1 MLKRKTKADRIFLAL
16 NYMILTL
23 TGLLTIIPILHILAV
38 SLSDSR
44 AVMAN
49 TVSIF
54 PKGFQLEYYKYV
66 LSKHDFYTSYR
77 NTILI
82 TVFGTA
88 LSMLFTVLAAYP
100 LSKPWLRGRKF
111 LLMLFVFSM
120 IFYGGIVP
128 SYMLMKVLGLIDSLW
143 ALIVPFLLAQFNML
157 VIKSYMEGLP
167 VSIEESAEMDG
178 AGPTRILFS
187 IVLPMCLPVLASMTL
202 FYAVGYWN
210 NYFHARMFIS
220 SPEKRTLQLYL
231 NDLIISATQ
240 LQNDMTV
247 EDFLNLSPGG
257 VRAATIFAATLP
269 ILLFYPYLQKYF
281 VTGITI
287 GSVKG

>member
-1 MLKRKTKADRIFLAL
+1 
-16 NYMILTL
+16 
-23 TGLLTIIPILHILAV
+23 
-38 SLSDSR
+38 
-44 AVMAN
+44 MAN